1 MPQHS
6 PAFHYEPLSPVRPD
20 VLGEVVIMEHW
31 LRLLDEIPEP
41 DDYDGHNPML
51 QCILNLTKHDLT
63 QRDAQVA
70 SSLIRWLGT
79 NNGRGFLHKAEQMV
93 DTLKDRW
100 KGYVAAWAIENTR
113 DFQVNFGMKTI
124 EAVLS
129 ESNAGL
135 FTVGEPKARPD
146 ITAQDIDVIEN
157 MIQWLGS
164 SRGKNF
170 LDASEAALDQRL
182 HDQGLRRLSRMLHG
196 RDNTEVGTSL

>member
-1 MPQHS
+1 
-6 PAFHYEPLSPVRPD
+6 

-31 LRLLDEIPEP
+31 LKLLDEIPEP

-70 SSLIRWLGT
+70 SSFIRWLGT
-79 NNGRGFLHKAEQMV
+79 NNGRGFLRQAEQMV
-93 DTLKDRW
+93 ETLQDRW

-113 DFQVNFGMKTI
+113 SFQVNLGMKTV

-129 ESNAGL
+129 VSKAGF

-146 ITAQDIDVIEN
+146 ISTQDIDVIEN

-164 SRGKNF
+164 SRGKLF
-170 LDASEAALDQRL
+170 LDVCEVDLNQRL
-182 HDQGLRRLSRMLHG
+182 KEQSLQRRRNLNGRACDDQPAVAG
-196 RDNTEVGTSL
+196 R

>member
-1 MPQHS
+1 MSQHS

-31 LRLLDEIPEP
+31 LTLLGEIPEP

-51 QCILNLTKHDLT
+51 QCILSLTKHDLT
-63 QRDAQVA
+63 QRDAQVT

-93 DTLKDRW
+93 ETLQDRW

-113 DFQVNFGMKTI
+113 DFQVNFGMKSI

-129 ESNAGL
+129 VSSAGL

-146 ITAQDIDVIEN
+146 ISAQDIDVIEN

-164 SRGKNF
+164 SRGKLF
-170 LDASEAALDQRL
+170 LDACEADLNQRL
-182 HDQGLRRLSRMLHG
+182 QEQSLQRRRTMNERGCVDKSMPA
-196 RDNTEVGTSL
+196 

>member
-1 MPQHS
+1 
-6 PAFHYEPLSPVRPD
+6 
-20 VLGEVVIMEHW
+20 MEHW

-79 NNGRGFLHKAEQMV
+79 NNGRGFLHNAEQMV

-124 EAVLS
+124 EGVLS

-135 FTVGEPKARPD
+135 FTVGEPKPRPD
-146 ITAQDIDVIEN
+146 ISAQDIDVIEN

-164 SRGKNF
+164 SHGKHF
-170 LDASEAALDQRL
+170 LDACESDLNLRLKEQSHQR
-182 HDQGLRRLSRMLHG
+182 HSRLG
-196 RDNTEVGTSL
+196 KRDCDEQSISA